1 MSALNYQPPIQA
13 QSHRKGRRGFSAVEL
28 VAVSTIIAILSMIL
42 VQSLQNH
49 VEKARLARVYTDLGE
64 IRDIESLI
72 FAQTSRF
79 ARLQDLDNTEIYTT
93 DTTAALMNVEVPG
106 LFYSPAVEDVTADPL
121 IELDPTDDVINRF
134 RSTISKKWTGPY
146 TNFTEYITMK
156 EIESDM
162 SWLLSTNGGPIFYD
176 TEIGAGT
183 VEDVEDDRYPLDPW
197 GSPYIFVP
205 RYHIDTAAGVDDVV
219 IGGRVYSMGPD
230 GYPGDANRFFDGTDA
245 SVDPEDYL
253 PRDINGDGDLGADG
267 SDDIMFEF

>member
-64 IRDIESLI
+64 IRDIQSLI

-93 DTTAALMNVEVPG
+93 NTLAPDFDPGIQVPG
-106 LFYSPAVEDVTADPL
+106 LFYKMR
-121 IELDPTDDVINRF
+121 IDDVKSTTLLNTGIPSATYERV
-134 RSTISKKWTGPY
+134 RSVMSNKWTGPY
-146 TNFTEYITMK
+146 TNFTEYITLG
-156 EIESDM
+156 EIASDM
-162 SWLLSTNGGPIFYD
+162 DWLLSTNDGPIYYD
-176 TEIGAGT
+176 TVGSEK
-183 VEDVEDDRYPLDPW
+183 DVDTDRYPLDPW

-205 RYHIDTAAGVDDVV
+205 RYHIDTAVGVDDVV

-230 GYPGDANRFFDGTDA
+230 GFPGSNDGTSGDALSGADYF
-245 SVDPEDYL
+245 PEDL
-253 PRDINGDGDLGADG
+253 DSDGNLGEDG